1 MDIKIKKISFFLF
14 FIFISSILGGC
25 TIDQKNTE
33 QQIVEK
39 AQERTI
45 QYFKEKQDLDVVI
58 TDYRFAPSDLQGIFI
73 SGYIKNDESKT
84 FNITIEYGGDEY
96 TIGSISTSENLHLK

>member
-1 MDIKIKKISFFLF
+1 MNITIKKISFFF
-14 FIFISSILGGC
+14 FFTFKISILGGC
-25 TIDQKNTE
+25 TINQKNDE

-58 TDYRFAPSDLQGIFI
+58 TNYRFGPSDLQGIFI

-84 FNITIEYGGDEY
+84 FNITIEYSGDEY

>member
-14 FIFISSILGGC
+14 FIFILSILGGC
-25 TIDQKNTE
+25 TINQKNEE

-58 TDYRFAPSDLQGIFI
+58 TDYRFGPSDLQGIFI

>member
-1 MDIKIKKISFFLF
+1 MDIIIKKISFFLF
-14 FIFISSILGGC
+14 FIFILSILGGC
-25 TIDQKNTE
+25 TINQKNDE

-58 TDYRFAPSDLQGIFI
+58 TDYRFGPSDLQCIFI
-73 SGYIKNDESKT
+73 SGYIKNGESKT

>member
-1 MDIKIKKISFFLF
+1 MNITIKKISFFLF
-14 FIFISSILGGC
+14 FIFILSILGGC
-25 TIDQKNTE
+25 TINQKNDE

-58 TDYRFAPSDLQGIFI
+58 TDYRFGPSDLQGIFI

>member
-1 MDIKIKKISFFLF
+1 MNITIKKLVF
-14 FIFISSILGGC
+14 SILY
-25 TIDQKNTE
+25 IYFKYFRDVLWIKNEE

-58 TDYRFAPSDLQGIFI
+58 TDYRFGPSDLQGIFI

-96 TIGSISTSENLHLK
+96 IIGSISTSENLHLK

>member
-1 MDIKIKKISFFLF
+1 MKKNGIRLF
-14 FIFISSILGGC
+14 IILTLILLGGC
-25 TIDQKNTE
+25 TMDKKNEE

-58 TDYRFAPSDLQGIFI
+58 TDYRFGPNDLQGIFI

-96 TIGSISTSENLHLK
+96 TIGSISTSENLHFK

>member
-1 MDIKIKKISFFLF
+1 MDKK
-14 FIFISSILGGC
+14 
-25 TIDQKNTE
+25 NEE

-58 TDYRFAPSDLQGIFI
+58 TDYRFGPSDLQGIFI

>member
-1 MDIKIKKISFFLF
+1 MDIIIKKISFFLF
-14 FIFISSILGGC
+14 FIFILSILGGC
-25 TIDQKNTE
+25 TINQKNEE

-58 TDYRFAPSDLQGIFI
+58 TNYRFGPSDLQGIFI

>member
-1 MDIKIKKISFFLF
+1 MKKYAIRLF
-14 FIFISSILGGC
+14 FTFTLILLGGC

-39 AQERTI
+39 AEERTI
-45 QYFKEKQDLDVVI
+45 QYFKEKQDLGVVI
-58 TDYRFAPSDLQGIFI
+58 TDYRFGPSDLQGIFI
-73 SGYIKNDESKT
+73 SGYIKNDESKI

>member
-1 MDIKIKKISFFLF
+1 MKKYAIRLF
-14 FIFISSILGGC
+14 FIFTLILLGGC

-58 TDYRFAPSDLQGIFI
+58 TDYRFGPSDLQGIFI
-73 SGYIKNDESKT
+73 SGYIKNDDSKT

-96 TIGSISTSENLHLK
+96 TIGSISTSENFHLK

>member
-1 MDIKIKKISFFLF
+1 MKKYAIRLF
-14 FIFISSILGGC
+14 FIFTLILLGGC

-58 TDYRFAPSDLQGIFI
+58 TDYRFGPSDLQGIFI

>member
-1 MDIKIKKISFFLF
+1 MNITIKKISFFLF
-14 FIFISSILGGC
+14 FIFILSILGGC
-25 TIDQKNTE
+25 TINQKNDE

-58 TDYRFAPSDLQGIFI
+58 TNYRFGPSDLQGIFI

>member
-1 MDIKIKKISFFLF
+1 MDITIKKISLFLF
-14 FIFISSILGGC
+14 FIFILSILGGC
-25 TIDQKNTE
+25 TMDQKNEE

-39 AQERTI
+39 AQERTL
-45 QYFKEKQDLDVVI
+45 QYFTEKQDLDVVI
-58 TDYRFAPSDLQGIFI
+58 TDYRFGPSDLQGIFI

>member
-1 MDIKIKKISFFLF
+1 MDIIIKKISFFLL
-14 FIFISSILGGC
+14 FIFILSILGGC
-25 TIDQKNTE
+25 TINQKNDE

-58 TDYRFAPSDLQGIFI
+58 TDYRFGPSDLQGIFI

>member
-1 MDIKIKKISFFLF
+1 MDIIIKKISFFLF
-14 FIFISSILGGC
+14 FIFILSILGGC
-25 TIDQKNTE
+25 TINQKNDE

-58 TDYRFAPSDLQGIFI
+58 IDYRFGPSDLQGIFI

>member
-96 TIGSISTSENLHLK
+96 TIDSISTSENLHLK

>member
-1 MDIKIKKISFFLF
+1 MDITIKKISFFLF

-25 TIDQKNTE
+25 TINQKNDE

-58 TDYRFAPSDLQGIFI
+58 TDYRFGPSDLQGIFI

>member
-1 MDIKIKKISFFLF
+1 MKKYAIRLF
-14 FIFISSILGGC
+14 FIFTLILLGGC

-58 TDYRFAPSDLQGIFI
+58 TDYRFGPSDLQGIFI

-96 TIGSISTSENLHLK
+96 TIVSISTSENLHLK

>member
-14 FIFISSILGGC
+14 FTFILSILGGC

-58 TDYRFAPSDLQGIFI
+58 TDYRFGPSDLQGIFI

>member
-1 MDIKIKKISFFLF
+1 MKKCDIRLF
-14 FIFISSILGGC
+14 FIFTLILLGGC
-25 TIDQKNTE
+25 TINQKNEE

-45 QYFKEKQDLDVVI
+45 QYFKEKQDLGVVI
-58 TDYRFAPSDLQGIFI
+58 TDYRFGPSDLQGIFI

-84 FNITIEYGGDEY
+84 FNITIGYGGDEY

>member
-1 MDIKIKKISFFLF
+1 MKKYGIRLF
-14 FIFISSILGGC
+14 VIFTLILLGGC
-25 TIDQKNTE
+25 TIDKKNEEQK
-33 QQIVEK
+33 IVEK
-39 AQERTI
+39 AKERTI

-58 TDYRFAPSDLQGIFI
+58 TGYRFGPSDLQGIFI
-73 SGYIKNDESKT
+73 SGYIKNDESKA

>member
-1 MDIKIKKISFFLF
+1 MYDKS
-14 FIFISSILGGC
+14 
-25 TIDQKNTE
+25 KNEE

-58 TDYRFAPSDLQGIFI
+58 TDYRFGPSDLQGIFI
-73 SGYIKNDESKT
+73 SGYIKMMKAK
-84 FNITIEYGGDEY
+84 
-96 TIGSISTSENLHLK
+96 HLILQ

>member
-1 MDIKIKKISFFLF
+1 MDIIIKKISFFLF
-14 FIFISSILGGC
+14 FIFILSILGGC
-25 TIDQKNTE
+25 TINQKNDE

-58 TDYRFAPSDLQGIFI
+58 TDYRFGPSDLQGIFI

>member
-1 MDIKIKKISFFLF
+1 MVHKRLF
-14 FIFISSILGGC
+14 FYLALIFILTALGGC
-25 TIDQKNTE
+25 KNE
-33 QQIVEK
+33 NNKEKQIVEK

-45 QYFKEKQDLDVVI
+45 QYFKEKQDLDVVV
-58 TDYRFAPSDLQGIFI
+58 TDYRFGPSDLQSIFI

>member
-1 MDIKIKKISFFLF
+1 MNITIKKLVFLF
-14 FIFISSILGGC
+14 FIFILSILGDVLW
-25 TIDQKNTE
+25 IKNEE

-58 TDYRFAPSDLQGIFI
+58 TDYRFGPSDLQDIFI
-73 SGYIKNDESKT
+73 SGYIKMMKAK
-84 FNITIEYGGDEY
+84 
-96 TIGSISTSENLHLK
+96 HLILQ

>member
-1 MDIKIKKISFFLF
+1 MNITIKKISFFLF
-14 FIFISSILGGC
+14 FIFISILGGC
-25 TIDQKNTE
+25 TMDKKNEE

-58 TDYRFAPSDLQGIFI
+58 TDYRFGPSDLQGIFI

>member
-1 MDIKIKKISFFLF
+1 MNITIKKISVFLS
-14 FIFISSILGGC
+14 FIFILSILGGC
-25 TIDQKNTE
+25 TMDKKNEE

-58 TDYRFAPSDLQGIFI
+58 TDYRFGPSDLQGIFI

-84 FNITIEYGGDEY
+84 FNIIIEYGGDEY

>member
-1 MDIKIKKISFFLF
+1 MDIIIKKISFFLF
-14 FIFISSILGGC
+14 FIFILSILGGC
-25 TIDQKNTE
+25 TINQKNDE

-58 TDYRFAPSDLQGIFI
+58 TDYRFGPSDLQGIFI

-84 FNITIEYGGDEY
+84 FNITIEYSGDEY

>member
-14 FIFISSILGGC
+14 FIFILSILGGC
-25 TIDQKNTE
+25 TINQKNEE

-58 TDYRFAPSDLQGIFI
+58 TDYRFGPSDLQGIFI

-96 TIGSISTSENLHLK
+96 TISSISTSENLHLK

>member
-33 QQIVEK
+33 QQIVEQ
-39 AQERTI
+39 AEERTI

-58 TDYRFAPSDLQGIFI
+58 TDYRFGPSDLQGIFI

>member
-1 MDIKIKKISFFLF
+1 MDITIKKISFFLF

-25 TIDQKNTE
+25 TINQKNDE

-58 TDYRFAPSDLQGIFI
+58 TNYRFGPSDLQGIFI

>member
-1 MDIKIKKISFFLF
+1 MDIAIKKISFFLF
-14 FIFISSILGGC
+14 FIFILSILGGC
-25 TIDQKNTE
+25 TMDQKNEE

-58 TDYRFAPSDLQGIFI
+58 TDYRFGPSDLQGIFI

>member
-1 MDIKIKKISFFLF
+1 MKKYAIRLF
-14 FIFISSILGGC
+14 FIFTLILLGGC

-39 AQERTI
+39 AEERTI

-96 TIGSISTSENLHLK
+96 TIGSISTSENFHLK

>member
-1 MDIKIKKISFFLF
+1 MKKYAIRLF
-14 FIFISSILGGC
+14 FTFTLILLGGC
-25 TIDQKNTE
+25 TIDKKNTE

-58 TDYRFAPSDLQGIFI
+58 TDYRFGPSDLQGIFI

>member
-25 TIDQKNTE
+25 TINQKNDE

-58 TDYRFAPSDLQGIFI
+58 TNYRFGPSDLQGIFI

>member
-1 MDIKIKKISFFLF
+1 MDITIKKISFFLF

-25 TIDQKNTE
+25 TINQKNDE

-58 TDYRFAPSDLQGIFI
+58 TDYRFGPSDLQGIFI

-84 FNITIEYGGDEY
+84 FNITIEYGGDKY

>member
-1 MDIKIKKISFFLF
+1 MNKFGTKLF
-14 FIFISSILGGC
+14 FIFALILLGGC
-25 TIDQKNTE
+25 TINQKNEE

-58 TDYRFAPSDLQGIFI
+58 TDYRFGPSDLQGIFI
-73 SGYIKNDESKT
+73 SGYLKNDESKT

>member
-1 MDIKIKKISFFLF
+1 MNITIKKISFFLF
-14 FIFISSILGGC
+14 FIFILSILGGC
-25 TIDQKNTE
+25 TINQKNEE

-58 TDYRFAPSDLQGIFI
+58 TDYRFGPSDLQGIFI